1 MQRSLSESVLSIF
14 KDEQGGRSGQE
25 VEVGQEVQIL
35 LGGQGQITYGLRA
48 PLKVLTLTLKEMDSH
63 CRVLSKGVT

>member
-1 MQRSLSESVLSIF
+1 MQRSLSERVLSIF
-14 KDEQGGRSGQE
+14 KGEQGGRSGQE

-48 PLKVLTLTLKEMDSH
+48 PLKALTLKEMDSH